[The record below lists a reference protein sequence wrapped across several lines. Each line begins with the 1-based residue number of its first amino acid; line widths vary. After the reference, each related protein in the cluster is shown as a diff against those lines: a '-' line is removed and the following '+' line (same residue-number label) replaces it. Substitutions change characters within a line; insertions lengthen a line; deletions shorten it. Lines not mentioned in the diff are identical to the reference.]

1 MHNYLIKTYSYI
13 NLIILMNLIYIYI
26 YIYIEKYIF
35 YILVP
40 PKLYYRDFDID
51 FIHGM
56 LDELRE
62 EYKGVYDEPTLD
74 RRLKYGGN
82 KYKLVD
88 RNLSQNAQKLKMRT
102 EKDLQSVMH
111 DLDNLGRRP
120 IEVREGVNN
129 PFDAICIQVYTPSK
143 YNGLMLRH
151 QACGYMCEFVHFF
164 HPKMKK
170 YLDDHKIGFSQYIL
184 KMFTGEIWC
193 DEFILGAISRM
204 WNIRISIVSP
214 HYCPVWDLFHG
225 GGTPHVVLIINGTEF
240 GKSKCVTHFSSSK
253 GKGAKWDC
261 ISPPNRMAEI
271 GLYSGRCR
279 GSQTALELYDKV
291 ERMLA
296 IQKVTKINYE
306 LNQMCEA
313 VVSLSQKRDK
323 LLESMEELNLK
334 VDHLKRVQRY
344 KLVQVNTQVRPKLG
358 PLKRIDDEYEGFSQ
372 IDAVEIDP
380 HIGGSKR
387 NKSDESQKVPKKD
400 IQSTKEVIV
409 DQMEVTELMQEFVD
423 EVPKVHENVNYQ
435 RREMVDPE
443 VSISAESHSERS
455 KLHKRT
461 KEDQKG
467 KIHGVVKI
475 TKYMSDK
482 EKVRQVKVS
491 KTKEKNEKD
500 DADEKIT
507 KMLLTFKQKDKQH
520 GKFSRTEKRQ
530 ISQEKVSE
538 EDVPLPSLQNVEHM
552 IDCENIDMQPGVV
565 KVTDIALP
573 IEEKTVEFDT
583 EVEQSNEYSGNFEI
597 TDDDK
602 NAVDRYLIQQNVITT
617 QPIRKTMNRSDSL
630 PNYED
635 VNADAPGNT
644 HYFE

>member
-1 MHNYLIKTYSYI
+1 M
-13 NLIILMNLIYIYI
+13 
-26 YIYIEKYIF
+26 
-35 YILVP
+35 P

-82 KYKLVD
+82 KYKPVD

-164 HPKMKK
+164 HPKMKT
-170 YLDDHKIGFSQYIL
+170 YLDNHKIGFSQYIL

-253 GKGAKWDC
+253 GKGPKWDC
-261 ISPPNRMAEI
+261 ISPPNRIAEI

-291 ERMLA
+291 KRMLA

-306 LNQMCEA
+306 LNEMCET

-323 LLESMEELNLK
+323 LLESMQELNLK

-344 KLVQVNTQVRPKLG
+344 KLVEVNTQVRPKLG

-372 IDAVEIDP
+372 LDAVQIDP

-387 NKSDESQKVPKKD
+387 NKSDESQKVPKKYF
-400 IQSTKEVIV
+400 QSTKEVIV
-409 DQMEVTELMQEFVD
+409 DQMEVTQLMQEFVD
-423 EVPKVHENVNYQ
+423 EVPKVHENVNYH
-435 RREMVDPE
+435 RGEMVDPE

-461 KEDQKG
+461 EEEQKG

-482 EKVRQVKVS
+482 EKVS
-491 KTKEKNEKD
+491 
-500 DADEKIT
+500 
-507 KMLLTFKQKDKQH
+507 
-520 GKFSRTEKRQ
+520 S
-530 ISQEKVSE
+530 SE
-538 EDVPLPSLQNVEHM
+538 S
-552 IDCENIDMQPGVV
+552 
-565 KVTDIALP
+565 
-573 IEEKTVEFDT
+573 F
-583 EVEQSNEYSGNFEI
+583 
-597 TDDDK
+597 
-602 NAVDRYLIQQNVITT
+602 
-617 QPIRKTMNRSDSL
+617 
-630 PNYED
+630 
-635 VNADAPGNT
+635 
-644 HYFE
+644 